1 METETVLRNFL
12 SQDGAVRRSAEEQI
26 ENLQKSNPEAVLLA
40 FTQAIRTSTD
50 EGVRQTAAVLLRK
63 IWSNDDD
70 GLWAKLSPQTQST
83 LTTELLAALNA
94 EPMRS
99 ARNAICEAVALIGM
113 NITDDAAT
121 AFEKTNPEKLFDP
134 VTAWPAM
141 WQFMLTAVNS
151 QNSDLQECAL
161 MLFERLSGFVVDMD
175 SHFSHIREIFLAR
188 MGDASSSTAVRT
200 AAARAAAGLLTHI
213 TRPSVAEIF
222 APLVPALLKLLA
234 GSASSN
240 DEEAAKQV
248 SGVLIEAAE
257 KQPSMF
263 KPVLAEA
270 VNLLCD
276 IAKSQNV
283 DCEIRANCL
292 EVLVQLAENAAPIV
306 RRMPHNGFVKA
317 VLPVALS
324 MCLEWGYLDDNW
336 EAEWDAQEEE
346 DEDYE
351 ADGRLVETGEEGL
364 LRLASA
370 IGHKRFLPVIKQ
382 LIAEAMSEPN
392 SRDWRSRYAATTAI
406 GQCADIIEDDGD
418 EGAPLKEVAERLA
431 AVVMGDPNMRV
442 RYVALDCISA
452 FADAQ
457 NPMFQIRTHS
467 IVLPAMVAGLKDQS
481 RRVRLAACRS
491 FITYCH
497 KLDTDFEP
505 ETLHPYLDG
514 VIRQIVELL
523 QVSASAND
531 HTLQEASLTAISQV
545 MAAAGS
551 HSSPYY
557 DILVPGLHQI
567 LSTPDTP
574 PVAGN
579 EASEKAHQHTRK
591 MKGLA
596 LECLTIVGAAA
607 GKEKFAKDAVGA
619 LGGIVSILQSLQ
631 AEKGHSVSNPAS
643 ASDDPLQS
651 YCWDA
656 LSRIAHAIGADEFR
670 PYIGTIMPLLIAG
683 AAAEP
688 QIIMKKDVG
697 DENELEYDESYL
709 HFNDLKGRT
718 MAISTS
724 ETEDKLSAIEA
735 LSQLFSTLHCPEMA
749 HYAVP
754 FLEAILTSITSP
766 GMALFEDVRSS
777 ATRAMEDVFRCLAS
791 VISVADVEK
800 ELAAGFA
807 EHVTNATSPPAF
819 TGPAQAY
826 VYYFIKSVQTLVS
839 EAVEEESSEML
850 RTFVVGAQTLLQ
862 EGCRK
867 EHFLGES
874 KVQFLASRGPA
885 FFVPI
890 LNNAQ
895 ITAIVQHMKQ
905 IRQAVVQRRA
915 VRAMERVVNEDDFDE
930 EEVEKQEEAAEN
942 DSMML
947 FLIGETWGT
956 LARTHGDKFLPAF
969 SELLVDDMADWS
981 HPHCVVEDRRSA
993 IYLGVDLLE
1002 FLGDSIVD
1010 LRKGMNLSDPFITL
1024 IANELESPNAN
1035 LRQAAAYG
1043 MGVAAESCRHTFP
1056 KHMPQIIAKLYDLIK
1071 AYGKQQDAAYDN
1083 AVVSLAKIAVHQYP
1097 HITGGNPAM
1106 TPAGCPSRAEILSG
1120 VLSHLPLKEDMSEF
1134 RVVLFIVCNLFEA
1147 KDTDLFPIDASG
1159 VPDLAR
1165 ATHFF
1170 KTLAFAC
1177 NNTTTFI
1184 DDEGKE
1190 CRERIAATL
1199 NWAQANL
1206 PQAFLQSVWTSLTE
1220 KEQKVLHKVSS
1231 TSTVNNL

>member
-1 METETVLRNFL
+1 M
-12 SQDGAVRRSAEEQI
+12 
-26 ENLQKSNPEAVLLA
+26 
-40 FTQAIRTSTD
+40 
-50 EGVRQTAAVLLRK
+50 LLRK
-63 IWSNDDD
+63 LWSNDDD
-70 GLWAKLSPQTQST
+70 GLWSKLSPQLQST
-83 LTTELLAALNA
+83 LTTELLAALSA
-94 EPMRS
+94 EPVRS
-99 ARNAICEAVALIGM
+99 ARNATCEAVALIGM

-121 AFEKTNPEKLFDP
+121 AFEKTNPDKIFDP
-134 VTAWPAM
+134 VSAWPAL
-141 WQFMLTAVNS
+141 WQFMLSSVNS
-151 QNSDLQECAL
+151 ENADLQECAL

-175 SHFSHIREIFLAR
+175 SHFSHIREIFLSR
-188 MGDASSSTAVRT
+188 MGDSSPNTAVRT
-200 AAARAAAGLLTHI
+200 AAARAAAGLLAHI
-213 TRPSVAEIF
+213 SRPSVAEIF
-222 APLVPALLKLLA
+222 APLVPAMLKLLA

-240 DEEAAKQV
+240 DDEAAKQV

-263 KPVLAEA
+263 KPVLVEA
-270 VNLLCD
+270 VGLLCD
-276 IAKSQNV
+276 IAKSHAV

-292 EVLVQLAENAAPIV
+292 EILVQLAENAAPIV
-306 RRMPHNGFVKA
+306 RRMPQNGFVKA

-324 MCLEWGYLDDNW
+324 MCLEWGFLEDNW

-351 ADGRLVETGEEGL
+351 ADGRLVETGEESL
-364 LRLASA
+364 FRLASA
-370 IGHKRFLPVIKQ
+370 IGHKRFLPAIKQ
-382 LIAEAMSEPN
+382 LITEAMAEPN
-392 SRDWRSRYAATTAI
+392 SRDWRNRYAATTAL

-418 EGAPLKEVAERLA
+418 EGAPLKEVAQRLA
-431 AVVMGDPNMRV
+431 NIVVSDPNIRV
-442 RYVALDCISA
+442 RYVALDSISA

-457 NPMFQIRTHS
+457 SPMFQIRTHS
-467 IVLPAMVAGLKDQS
+467 IILPAMVSGLKDQS
-481 RRVRLAACRS
+481 RRVRLAACRA

-497 KLDTDFEP
+497 KLDTDLEP
-505 ETLHPYLDG
+505 ETLHPYLDV

-523 QVSASAND
+523 QLSATAND
-531 HTLQEASLTAISQV
+531 NTLQEASLTAISQV

-567 LSTPDTP
+567 LSAPDTP
-574 PVAGN
+574 PVPGN
-579 EASEKAHQHTRK
+579 DASEKVHQHTRK

-619 LGGIVSILQSLQ
+619 LSGIVSILQSLQ
-631 AEKGHSVSNPAS
+631 SEKGHTVANPAS

-683 AAAEP
+683 ASAEP

-697 DENELEYDESYL
+697 DENDVEYDDSYL

-735 LSQLFSTLHCPEMA
+735 LSQLFSTLHCAEMA

-754 FLEAILTSITSP
+754 FLEAILKSITSP
-766 GMALFEDVRSS
+766 GMSLFEDVRSS

-791 VISVADVEK
+791 VISVSDIER

-807 EHVTNATSPPAF
+807 DVVTNATTTPVF

-839 EAVEEESSEML
+839 EAISEESGDML
-850 RTFVVGAQTLLQ
+850 RTLVVGAQTLLQ
-862 EGCRK
+862 EGCRR
-867 EHFLGES
+867 EHFLGENKTS
-874 KVQFLASRGPA
+874 VLSQRGPVY
-885 FFVPI
+885 FVPM
-890 LNNAQ
+890 LTNAQ
-895 ITAIVQHMKQ
+895 ITNVIQNLKQ

-915 VRAMERVVNEDDFDE
+915 VRAMEKVVSKEDLDDE
-930 EEVEKQEEAAEN
+930 EIEKQEAAAEN

-947 FLIGETWGT
+947 FIIGEAWGS
-956 LARTHGDKFLPAF
+956 LARTHGEKILPAF

-981 HPHCVVEDRRSA
+981 HPHCLTEDRRSA

-1002 FLGDSIVD
+1002 FLGDNIVD
-1010 LRKGMNLSDPFITL
+1010 LRKGVNLSDPFISL
-1024 IANELESPNAN
+1024 IANELESSNGN

-1043 MGVAAESCRHTFP
+1043 MGVAAESCRQTFP
-1056 KHMPQIIAKLYDLIK
+1056 KHMPQIIVKLYDLIK
-1071 AYGKQQDAAYDN
+1071 NYSKQPDNAYDN
-1083 AVVSLAKIAVHQYP
+1083 AIVSLAKIAVYQYP
-1097 HITGGNPAM
+1097 HITGGNPAL
-1106 TPAGCPSRAEILSG
+1106 TPAGCPNRAEILSG

-1134 RVVLFIVCNLFEA
+1134 RVVLLLMCTLFEA
-1147 KDTDLFPIDASG
+1147 KDTDLFCIDSSG

-1165 ATHFF
+1165 TTHFF

-1177 NNTTTFI
+1177 NNTSTFI

-1190 CRERIAATL
+1190 CRERIASLL
-1199 NWAQANL
+1199 NWCQVNL
-1206 PQAFLQSVWTSLTE
+1206 PPTFLQSLWASLTE
-1220 KEQKVLHKVSS
+1220 KEQKVLQKVSATPTAAS
-1231 TSTVNNL
+1231 A